1 VSELLLTYYGDDF
14 TGSTAALEELALGG
28 VPAVLFLEPPDP
40 ELVAARFPGVKA
52 VGVAGTS
59 RSMNL
64 AEMEEALP
72 PIFAALKRLGAPI
85 CHYKVCSTFD
95 SSPGVGSIGRAI
107 DIGWRTF
114 DPAFVP
120 VVIGAPGFKRYVLF
134 GNLFATVGDET
145 FRLDRHLTMRH
156 HPVTPMD
163 ESDLRLHLAR
173 QTSRRIALVDVL
185 QLAGPD
191 AALEEQL
198 AELRRA
204 DNEVILF
211 DTLDESHLL
220 KIGRLLWEQARRK
233 PLFAVGSQGLET
245 ALAGWWRE
253 QVIAQDAPFFEPP
266 GYAGKIIV
274 MSGSASPVTA
284 AQIAW
289 AEANGFQSIRLDVPR
304 LLDPQTA
311 RSESEEMARQ
321 GAAILDAGAS
331 PLFYSARGPG
341 DPALSSLNSLE
352 PGQTGLGRR
361 LGIAQGQLLRNLL
374 EKTAVR
380 RICVAG
386 GDTSSYVVQQLGLF
400 AMTVVYPLSPGA
412 PLCRAYSKSAL
423 PDLDGLELS
432 LKGGQVGAPDF
443 FGRIK
448 RGQ

>member
-28 VPAVLFLEPPDP
+28 VPAALFLESPTP
-40 ELVAARFPGVKA
+40 EQVAARFPGIKA

-59 RSMNL
+59 RSMTT

-72 PIFAALKRLGAPI
+72 PIFESLKRLGAAL

-95 SSPGVGSIGRAI
+95 SSPAVGSIGRAL
-107 DIGWRTF
+107 DIGWRIF
-114 DPAFVP
+114 NPDFVP
-120 VVIGAPGFKRYVLF
+120 VVVGAPGFKRYVLF

-145 FRLDRHLTMRH
+145 FRLDRHPTMRH

-173 QTSRRIALVDVL
+173 QTARSIALVDVL
-185 QLAGPD
+185 QLAGSD
-191 AALEEQL
+191 AALEARLE
-198 AELRRA
+198 ELRMA
-204 DNEVILF
+204 GNEVILF
-211 DTLDESHLL
+211 DTLDKSHLL
-220 KIGRLLWEQARRK
+220 KIGRLTWEQARQN

-253 QVIAQDAPFFEPP
+253 QGLVQAAPSFEAP
-266 GYAGKIIV
+266 GHAEKIIV
-274 MSGSASPVTA
+274 MSGSASPATA

-289 AEANGFQSIRLDVPR
+289 AEANGFKSIRLDVPR

-311 RSESEEMARQ
+311 RQESEEMTRQ
-321 GAAILDAGAS
+321 GVEALAAGAS

-341 DPALSSLNSLE
+341 DPALASQNSGG
-352 PGQTGLGRR
+352 PGQTDPGRK
-361 LGIAQGQLLRNLL
+361 LGIAQGGLLRNLL

-400 AMTVVYPLSPGA
+400 AMTVVCPLSPGA
-412 PLCRAYSKSAL
+412 PLCRAYSRAD
-423 PDLDGLELS
+423 PRLDGLELS

-443 FGRIK
+443 FGRVK

>member
-1 VSELLLTYYGDDF
+1 LTYYGDDF

-28 VPAVLFLEPPDP
+28 VPAALFLEPPTP
-40 ELVAARFPGVKA
+40 EMVAARFPGVRA

-59 RSMNL
+59 RSMTP

-72 PIFAALKRLGAPI
+72 PIFAALKRLGAAL

-95 SSPGVGSIGRAI
+95 SSPGVGSIGRAL
-107 DIGWRTF
+107 DIGWRVF

-120 VVIGAPGFKRYVLF
+120 VVVGAPGFKRYVLF

-145 FRLDRHLTMRH
+145 FRLDRHPTMRH

-163 ESDLRLHLAR
+163 ESDLRRHLAR
-173 QTSRRIALVDVL
+173 QTSRPIALVDVL

-191 AALEEQL
+191 AELDTRL

-204 DNEVILF
+204 GNEVILF
-211 DTLDESHLL
+211 DTLEGSHLL
-220 KIGRLLWEQARRK
+220 KIGRLIWEQARQK

-253 QVIAQDAPFFEPP
+253 QGLAQAAPSFESP
-266 GYAGKIIV
+266 GQAEKIIV
-274 MSGSASPVTA
+274 MSGSASPATA

-289 AEANGFQSIRLDVPR
+289 AEANGFKSVRLEVSR

-311 RSESEEMARQ
+311 RQESEEMARQ
-321 GAAILDAGAS
+321 GVAILDAGAS

-341 DPALSSLNSLE
+341 DPALSSLNSAD
-352 PGQTGLGRR
+352 LGRR
-361 LGIAQGQLLRNLL
+361 LGIAQGQLLRSLL

-386 GDTSSYVVQQLGLF
+386 GDTSSYVVPQLGLF
-400 AMTVVYPLSPGA
+400 AITVAYPLSPGA
-412 PLCRAYSKSAL
+412 PLCRAYSTSDL
-423 PDLDGLELS
+423 PGLDGLELS

-443 FGRIK
+443 FGRVR